1 MNTADLIAA
10 LAGQE
15 APIQPRRVGRNLMIA
30 ALFGACIAAII
41 LVVWLGVRPLADAIQ
56 TRMFWM
62 KGGYSL
68 WLAVAGGFWAARMA
82 RPGGLPGS
90 APLIAGAAV
99 IAMIAMGAVD
109 LARTANPDLIR
120 EWLGSTWTVCPWRI
134 LALAAPVYL
143 TVAWMLRRLAPTRL
157 GWAGVAAGLLAGG
170 VGATVYGFYCQENT
184 AAFVATWYT
193 LGIVVCAVVGGLVG
207 PRLLRW

>member
-1 MNTADLIAA
+1 MKTDDLIAA

-15 APIQPRRVGRNLMIA
+15 APIHPRRVGADVVIA
-30 ALFGACIAAII
+30 ALLGACIAAII
-41 LVVWLGVRPLADAIQ
+41 LVVWLGLRPLADAIQ

-68 WLAVAGGFWAARMA
+68 WLALAGGLWAARMA
-82 RPGGLPGS
+82 TPGGLPGS
-90 APLIAGAAV
+90 APLVAGAAV
-99 IAMIAMGAVD
+99 IAMIAMGAAD
-109 LARTANPDLIR
+109 LAGTASPYLIR

-143 TVAWMLRRLAPTRL
+143 AVAWMLRRLAPTRL
-157 GWAGVAAGLLAGG
+157 GWAGAGTGLLAGG

-193 LGIVVCAVVGGLVG
+193 LGIAVCAVVGGLVG

>member
-1 MNTADLIAA
+1 MKTVDLIEA
-10 LAGQE
+10 LAGQD
-15 APIQPRRVGRNLMIA
+15 APIRSSRIGPRLTSAVLVGA
-30 ALFGACIAAII
+30 AIAAII
-41 LVVWLGVRPLADAIQ
+41 LMIWLGLRPLAAAVQ
-56 TRMFWM
+56 SGMFWM

-68 WLAVAGGFWAARMA
+68 WLALAGGLWAARMA

-99 IAMIAMGAVD
+99 ISMFAMGATD
-109 LARTANPDLIR
+109 LARTSSPELMG

-143 TVAWMLRRLAPTRL
+143 AVAWMMRRLAPTRL
-157 GWAGVAAGLLAGG
+157 GWAGAAAGLLAGG
-170 VGATVYGFYCQENT
+170 VGAVVYGFYCEENT

-193 LGIVVCAVVGGLVG
+193 LGIAVCAVVGGLLG